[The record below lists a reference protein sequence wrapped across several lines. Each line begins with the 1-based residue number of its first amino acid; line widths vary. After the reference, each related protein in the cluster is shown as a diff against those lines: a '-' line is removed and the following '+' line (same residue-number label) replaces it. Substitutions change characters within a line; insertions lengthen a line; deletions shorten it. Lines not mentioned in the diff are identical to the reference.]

1 MPDSFIFKM
10 TVLRTISAVFL
21 VLLTLEYSFLS
32 SEANKEYWVR
42 PDYSDSRCPRNL
54 PCLTLEHYLQNS
66 TAYFTSNTT
75 FYFLPGSHTIEGNE
89 STWLIVTYVHS
100 LYLLAS
106 EGTEGNPTATI
117 ECIRNVGFAFMFSE
131 DIHLSGLAFVNC
143 GSETPTYVHNILLFF
158 ATFSSQLHAALAFVS
173 VHSLIM
179 EHVHVRESY
188 GYGLVAQD
196 LTGNNTLNGCKFLY
210 NNWRA
215 CNESDC
221 VTTDPS
227 LSGGNAM
234 FVFTPFHRQLQNPYL
249 SEELVST
256 QLGPIM
262 QPFLSFLADSMV
274 NSISE
279 EYPQVA
285 EPSSSLHLVHSEFA
299 HGVNPY
305 KNTVPSKIAADVD
318 NTLKAG
324 AGLVLHFLIFPPLTY
339 YTISNYIN
347 VSNCN
352 FFNNSATIGSN
363 LMILT
368 IGASNTH
375 HSISIQN
382 CTIAHGRS
390 ARQGGGVAIIGG
402 IMVMEFQGNFQVILS
417 NTNFT
422 GNSADEGGAIS
433 ISNSGNSEW
442 SASLIFSCENCVFFN
457 NSAATGSAIY
467 LMTTSSLNMTFS
479 NTIFLE
485 NTANREGGAIYLSTR
500 VSWDLFFNS
509 QIFYFTIS
517 NSTFTAN
524 SVNCSMTG
532 IVHINEMSNVTIMDS
547 SFLNNN
553 CSAIYMTDSD
563 LHLES
568 NVSFVDNTASS
579 GGGIHANGSNII
591 HLSGTVSFTRNKA
604 ITGGALHID
613 SLSHQKTTFLYLLP
627 NTTIYMTDNTALYY
641 GGGIAV
647 SGACS
652 GTTYC
657 FFQTDHLVDTR
668 PDFRTHDI
676 AVIMENNTAG
686 IAGDSVFGGCLD
698 SCILKTSSSSEMT
711 LEKSIFW
718 SLVHIYG
725 NHSQSEVA
733 ALPYKVCFCNEDS
746 VGQSCPLID
755 SIKVYRGE
763 VFRVG
768 IMASGQYNYASA
780 AIVRSMIA
788 PAFTGE
794 LGESEGIQE
803 LKSTCRFLP
812 YSIKTTHEFIELY
825 LFITDCKMVG
835 VLDTPTILN
844 VTFLSC
850 PFGFELWGHPPKCDC
865 AAHVRKRGVSCSID
879 TQMITRPPTSW
890 IGNLS
895 SELVIHTHCPF
906 DYCKPDIT
914 SLSLHRQSEQCSF
927 NRTDVLCGACQPG
940 LSLALGSSN
949 CLQCSNFHLFL
960 LIPFAL
966 AGLFLVAVLLWCNLT
981 VSVGTI
987 NGLIFY
993 ANIVRVNQATFFP
1006 SSNNSLG
1013 TRFLAVFIAWLNLD
1027 LGFETCFFG
1036 GMDAY
1041 TRAWL
1046 QYAFPLYIW
1055 FLVGFLIYT
1064 SRRSSTISRLTGS
1077 NTVSV
1082 LATLFLLSYAKLLR
1096 TIIGGVSFTTLVD
1109 KEGRRSF
1116 VWLQDGNVA
1125 FLEGSHIPLFV
1136 ASVIALLTFVLLFT
1150 LLVTLA
1156 PCLQARSGHR
1166 LLQWVNKLKPIL
1178 DAYQGP
1184 YKDKVRYW
1192 TGLMLVVRLTLFT
1205 VFASN
1210 TLGDPQINLL
1220 AIVVVML
1227 GLYLVLLQVGMVYK
1241 SKVLNIME
1249 PSLVLNLGLYAA
1261 GTMFVR
1267 SSDTFPHNRLMIL
1280 TCIMVGYVFAVFCL
1294 IVCYHCTLTVRKT
1307 RTWQKIKHYFT
1318 RAAHNDDREGGDISY
1333 SGSNAVQPRQPTV
1346 TVIELS
1352 QLREPLLTD
1361 N

>member
-1 MPDSFIFKM
+1 MQD
-10 TVLRTISAVFL
+10 
-21 VLLTLEYSFLS
+21 
-32 SEANKEYWVR
+32 R
-42 PDYSDSRCPRNL
+42 P
-54 PCLTLEHYLQNS
+54 
-66 TAYFTSNTT
+66 
-75 FYFLPGSHTIEGNE
+75 I
-89 STWLIVTYVHS
+89 
-100 LYLLAS
+100 
-106 EGTEGNPTATI
+106 
-117 ECIRNVGFAFMFSE
+117 
-131 DIHLSGLAFVNC
+131 
-143 GSETPTYVHNILLFF
+143 
-158 ATFSSQLHAALAFVS
+158 
-173 VHSLIM
+173 
-179 EHVHVRESY
+179 
-188 GYGLVAQD
+188 
-196 LTGNNTLNGCKFLY
+196 
-210 NNWRA
+210 
-215 CNESDC
+215 
-221 VTTDPS
+221 
-227 LSGGNAM
+227 
-234 FVFTPFHRQLQNPYL
+234 
-249 SEELVST
+249 
-256 QLGPIM
+256 
-262 QPFLSFLADSMV
+262 
-274 NSISE
+274 
-279 EYPQVA
+279 
-285 EPSSSLHLVHSEFA
+285 
-299 HGVNPY
+299 
-305 KNTVPSKIAADVD
+305 
-318 NTLKAG
+318 
-324 AGLVLHFLIFPPLTY
+324 
-339 YTISNYIN
+339 
-347 VSNCN
+347 
-352 FFNNSATIGSN
+352 
-363 LMILT
+363 
-368 IGASNTH
+368 
-375 HSISIQN
+375 
-382 CTIAHGRS
+382 
-390 ARQGGGVAIIGG
+390 
-402 IMVMEFQGNFQVILS
+402 
-417 NTNFT
+417 
-422 GNSADEGGAIS
+422 
-433 ISNSGNSEW
+433 
-442 SASLIFSCENCVFFN
+442 
-457 NSAATGSAIY
+457 
-467 LMTTSSLNMTFS
+467 
-479 NTIFLE
+479 
-485 NTANREGGAIYLSTR
+485 
-500 VSWDLFFNS
+500 
-509 QIFYFTIS
+509 
-517 NSTFTAN
+517 
-524 SVNCSMTG
+524 
-532 IVHINEMSNVTIMDS
+532 
-547 SFLNNN
+547 
-553 CSAIYMTDSD
+553 
-563 LHLES
+563 
-568 NVSFVDNTASS
+568 
-579 GGGIHANGSNII
+579 
-591 HLSGTVSFTRNKA
+591 
-604 ITGGALHID
+604 
-613 SLSHQKTTFLYLLP
+613 
-627 NTTIYMTDNTALYY
+627 
-641 GGGIAV
+641 
-647 SGACS
+647 
-652 GTTYC
+652 
-657 FFQTDHLVDTR
+657 
-668 PDFRTHDI
+668 
-676 AVIMENNTAG
+676 
-686 IAGDSVFGGCLD
+686 
-698 SCILKTSSSSEMT
+698 
-711 LEKSIFW
+711 
-718 SLVHIYG
+718 
-725 NHSQSEVA
+725 
-733 ALPYKVCFCNEDS
+733 
-746 VGQSCPLID
+746 
-755 SIKVYRGE
+755 
-763 VFRVG
+763 
-768 IMASGQYNYASA
+768 
-780 AIVRSMIA
+780 
-788 PAFTGE
+788 
-794 LGESEGIQE
+794 
-803 LKSTCRFLP
+803 
-812 YSIKTTHEFIELY
+812 
-825 LFITDCKMVG
+825 
-835 VLDTPTILN
+835 ILN
-844 VTFLSC
+844 VTVLSC

-879 TQMITRPPTSW
+879 TQMITCPSTSW

-914 SLSLHRQSEQCSF
+914 SLSLHKQSDQCSF
-927 NRTDVLCGACQPG
+927 NRTDVTCGACQPG

-966 AGLFLVAVLLWCNLT
+966 AGLLLVAILLWCNLT

-1136 ASVIALLTFVLLFT
+1136 ASVIALLTFVLPFT

-1267 SSDTFPHNRLMIL
+1267 SSDTFSHNRLMIL

-1318 RAAHNDDREGGDISY
+1318 RAAHNDDTEGGDISY

>member
-1 MPDSFIFKM
+1 MPESFVFKM
-10 TVLRTISAVFL
+10 TVLRTISAVIL
-21 VLLTLEYSFLS
+21 ILMTLEFSFLS

-42 PDYSDSRCPRNL
+42 PDYSGSGCPRIL

-75 FYFLPGSHTIEGNE
+75 LYFLPGSHTIEGNE

-143 GSETPTYVHNILLFF
+143 GSETPTYVRNTLFYAIF
-158 ATFSSQLHAALAFVS
+158 NSQLHAALAFVS

-221 VTTDPS
+221 ITTDLS

-234 FVFTPFHRQLQNPYL
+234 FVVTLFRLWDRQKPYL
-249 SEELVST
+249 TEELFST
-256 QLGPIM
+256 QLGPFI
-262 QPFLSFLADSMV
+262 QFWLSIVADMAS
-274 NSISE
+274 SISE
-279 EYPQVA
+279 EYSPVA
-285 EPSSSLHLVHSEFA
+285 ELSSSLHIVHSEFA

-305 KNTVPSKIAADVD
+305 MDTVLSAIATEFQNVVY
-318 NTLKAG
+318 AG
-324 AGLVLHFLIFPPLTY
+324 AGLVLIFPHMSY
-339 YTISNYIN
+339 AYQYSNYI

-382 CTIAHGRS
+382 CTIARGRS
-390 ARQGGGVAIIGG
+390 VRQGGGVAIKGG
-402 IMVMEFQGNFQVILS
+402 IVVTEYQGFQVILS

-433 ISNSGNSEW
+433 ISNSGISEW
-442 SASLIFSCENCVFFN
+442 STSLIFSCENCVFFN

-467 LMTTSSLNMTFS
+467 LMTTSSLNMTLS
-479 NTIFLE
+479 HTIFLE
-485 NTANREGGAIYLSTR
+485 NTANREGGAIYLSAR
-500 VSWDLFFNS
+500 ASWDLFFNS

-532 IVHINEMSNVTIMDS
+532 IVHINEISNVTIMDS

-568 NVSFVDNTASS
+568 NVSFADNT
-579 GGGIHANGSNII
+579 GGGIHANGSNYI

-613 SLSHQKTTFLYLLP
+613 SLSPQKTTFLYLLP
-627 NTTIYMTDNTALYY
+627 NTTIYMTDNTALHC

-652 GTTYC
+652 ETTYC
-657 FFQTDHLVDTR
+657 FFQTDHLVWKNETH
-668 PDFRTHDI
+668 PDFRTCDI
-676 AVIMENNTAG
+676 AVFMRNNTAG
-686 IAGDSVFGGCLD
+686 LAGDSVFGGCLD
-698 SCILKTSSSSEMT
+698 SCLLKTSSNSEMT
-711 LEKSIFW
+711 LEKSTFW
-718 SLVHIYG
+718 SLVQIYG

-733 ALPYKVCFCNEDS
+733 ALPDKVCFCNEDS
-746 VGQSCPLID
+746 VGQSCPLTD
-755 SIKVYRGE
+755 STEVYRGE

-812 YSIKTTHEFIELY
+812 YSIKTTLEFIELY
-825 LFITDCKMVG
+825 LFITDCQMVG

-844 VTFLSC
+844 VTFLPC

-966 AGLFLVAVLLWCNLT
+966 AGLLLVAVLLWCNLT

-1046 QYAFPLYIW
+1046 QYAFPFYIW

-1136 ASVIALLTFVLLFT
+1136 ASVIALLTFVLPFT

-1267 SSDTFPHNRLMIL
+1267 SSDTFSHNRLMIL